1 MQYVLLTVT
10 SKEGFIT
17 GVDWFVNNK
26 EPKKPFTLNHNG
38 DTIQQCIFDE
48 GECEIFYKLISLYDP
63 NIIKPLNV
71 YDEERR
77 SINKYFNN
85 YKGDKVNEGN

>member
-10 SKEGFIT
+10 DKEGFIT

-26 EPKKPFTLNHNG
+26 ESKKPFTLNYNG
-38 DTIQQCIFDE
+38 DIIQQCIFDE
-48 GECEIFYKLISLYDP
+48 GESEIFYKLISLYDP

-71 YDEERR
+71 YEEERE
-77 SINKYFNN
+77 NK
-85 YKGDKVNEGN
+85 K

>member
-10 SKEGFIT
+10 SKEGFLSASEEGFIT

-26 EPKKPFTLNHNG
+26 NSKKPFTLNYNG
-38 DTIQQCIFDE
+38 DTIQQCVFSE
-48 GECEIFYKLISLYDP
+48 EEKEIFYKLISLYDP

-71 YDEERR
+71 YEEEKE
-77 SINKYFNN
+77 NK
-85 YKGDKVNEGN
+85 K